1 MICVTSLL
9 LSCINCT
16 TQHPAS
22 GTTMSSISSSPYFNL
37 LDSKYEIA
45 VSGLNGAR
53 STEYYFTISVL
64 TEQSLKFDSAWI
76 EGKRLEIYISRKST
90 GISSSAQQIK
100 RGDQL
105 ILRVSDLHTETAK
118 RVPAP
123 IQFDG
128 KALLRYH
135 VSSTQHYLAIKD
147 INLQKSPNRQ

>member
-1 MICVTSLL
+1 MVPEVPSIISPFQFLL
-9 LSCINCT
+9 NS
-16 TQHPAS
+16 H
-22 GTTMSSISSSPYFNL
+22 
-37 LDSKYEIA
+37 
-45 VSGLNGAR
+45 LN
-53 STEYYFTISVL
+53 
-64 TEQSLKFDSAWI
+64 
-76 EGKRLEIYISRKST
+76 
-90 GISSSAQQIK
+90 SAQQIK